1 MTIVLLPSV
10 ILTNVAVMATYVLS
24 GDYKTR
30 STFRL
35 DFFVLMNVSAILVE
49 GLVVS
54 TGSSDVVDLE
64 TSSLV

>member
-10 ILTNVAVMATYVLS
+10 ILTNVAMMATYLLG
-24 GDYKTR
+24 GDYETR

-35 DFFVLMNVSAILVE
+35 DFLVLMDVSAILVE

>member
-1 MTIVLLPSV
+1 
-10 ILTNVAVMATYVLS
+10 MATDVLG

-35 DFFVLMNVSAILVE
+35 DFLVLMDVSAILLE

>member
-10 ILTNVAVMATYVLS
+10 ILTNVAVMATYLQG
-24 GDYKTR
+24 GDYETR

-35 DFFVLMNVSAILVE
+35 DFLVLMDVSAILLE

-54 TGSSDVVDLE
+54 TRSSDVVDLE

>member
-1 MTIVLLPSV
+1 MMTIVLLPSV
-10 ILTNVAVMATYVLS
+10 TNVAVMATYNLG
-24 GDYKTR
+24 GDYETR

-35 DFFVLMNVSAILVE
+35 DFLVLMDVSAILVE

-64 TSSLV
+64 TSSLM

>member
-10 ILTNVAVMATYVLS
+10 ILTNVAVMATYLQG
-24 GDYKTR
+24 GDYETR

-35 DFFVLMNVSAILVE
+35 DFLVLINVSAILLE

>member
-1 MTIVLLPSV
+1 MTNVLLPSV
-10 ILTNVAVMATYVLS
+10 ILTNVAVMATYLLG
-24 GDYKTR
+24 GDYETR

-35 DFFVLMNVSAILVE
+35 NFLVFMDVSAMLLE

-64 TSSLV
+64 TSSLM